1 MKKIIFSILLIISIQ
16 EAFCTHIIGGE
27 MRYEYIGPGSAPNS
41 KQYRIRL
48 LLLRGVT
55 GAGFISQ
62 YIVGV
67 FNNDNN
73 QKVIGSAANGNWA
86 AVEDFANP
94 KPVPIIVSPCIQP
107 PPPPPGYTYKTYS
120 FVIELPDNSN
130 GYTVAFQ
137 TFSRQGSEN
146 ILADQ
151 GANYSCIIPGL
162 NTLPRPLIDNSPAFS
177 LPISVIC
184 ENSFF
189 TLDFS
194 ATDLESDSLVY
205 SFCYAYDGGAATL
218 ADFQDPAPPPYNSVI
233 YTNPPFTSAFPM
245 GPQVAID
252 SKTGIISG
260 IAPSFGVTGRYVVC
274 VCAAEYRNGVFITV
288 HRKDLIVQ
296 VYACVPLHADPSFVP
311 ITCDGFNV
319 NFQDNSSGN
328 PTSYL
333 WNFGDPA
340 SGAANTSTLPNPSHL
355 YTDTGIYQ
363 VKLVVSLNGNC
374 NDSVTK
380 PLAVYPGF
388 LPGYITSPALC
399 VATPIQ
405 FTDTTYSRYAPVNS
419 WRWDFG
425 DPASGVLNTSIL
437 PNPLHTYNL
446 AGIYDVKLVV
456 TNSKGCIDSVTRPV
470 LISDNPLVTLF
481 PHDTTYCGLDSLQ
494 LTASGTGNF
503 NWTPLTF
510 ITGGNT
516 ATPLVYPPVPTKY
529 IVTLTSP
536 QGCKSRDSL
545 TITPLNDLTNAIVA
559 NPPTICEEDTLTL
572 TGSSNHANNVTWL
585 WTPAGSLGSP
595 NQAVTTAFP
604 IVNTTYTLT
613 TTWGNHC
620 VAVKTTNIIVKPLAI
635 PNAGPDAFVC
645 SGGQSSAQLNASGGN
660 TYSWSPTTGL
670 NNPNI
675 PNPIASPTVPTQY
688 VVSVGVTGC
697 PKLRTDTVFVDAGV
711 LPVLTVMNDTL
722 ICDIDTLAITTTG
735 TGSFVWAPNYNISST
750 TAANPLVSPDVP
762 TWYHVRLTDVVG
774 CYSDDSVFIDVRD
787 KVTLLPL
794 RDTTMCKTDT
804 LFMNTTSDGLHY
816 TWSPNIE
823 IFTNTIKRPYIIPTQ
838 NRVYTV
844 TANIGKCSDTK
855 SISIKVVPY
864 PVAKAGPDE
873 FVCFGFSTQLS
884 ATGGSRYV
892 WNPVTFLDNRFL
904 PNPRVINPTANIRYI
919 VTVTDILGCPKPV
932 KDTAWVYVYPK
943 MIVDAG
949 PSDTTVVEDEP
960 LFLKAVSTGTGNR
973 YLWSPD
979 LWLNDPNIFNPISL
993 PKNDIE
999 YLVEVTSP
1007 AGCKGSDRIF
1017 VKFYKVGPDM
1027 YVPTAFSPN
1036 GDGENDIL
1044 RPILLGMRQL
1054 TYFKVF
1060 NRFGQMLYS
1069 TSEIG
1074 KGWDGRFAGKS
1085 QDPATYVWMAEG
1097 VTYKGQVRRKKG
1109 YAVLIR

>member
-1 MKKIIFSILLIISIQ
+1 MRRKYIILSLLSLLSFQDILATHTKGGWMYYEYMGPGIIDPSKLRYKIGINLYIDCNSTLIEPTWDFSFFSGAAPYNFIQNITVTAKPDYSISGCTSTSCYPCLTSIPPRCYKIIN
-16 EAFCTHIIGGE
+16 
-27 MRYEYIGPGSAPNS
+27 YETVVELTPLPEG
-41 KQYRIRL
+41 
-48 LLLRGVT
+48 
-55 GAGFISQ
+55 
-62 YIVGV
+62 YIVAKQRCCRITGIS
-67 FNNDNN
+67 N
-73 QKVIGSAANGNWA
+73 
-86 AVEDFANP
+86 
-94 KPVPIIVSPCIQP
+94 IQP
-107 PPPPPGYTYKTYS
+107 P
-120 FVIELPDNSN
+120 SN
-130 GYTVAFQ
+130 
-137 TFSRQGSEN
+137 
-146 ILADQ
+146 DQ
-151 GANYSCIIPGL
+151 GATFTVTIPGSNSGPTASQ
-162 NTLPRPLIDNSPAFS
+162 NTSPIF
-177 LPISVIC
+177 IFNDTVVVC
-184 ENSFF
+184 GNNFF
-189 TLDFS
+189 QMNFK
-194 ATDLESDSLVY
+194 ATDKDNDSLVY
-205 SFCYAYDGGAATL
+205 SFTAAYNGGSTG
-218 ADFQDPAPPPYNSVI
+218 DPNPGTSG
-233 YTNPPFTSAFPM
+233 TPPFTFIPYQL
-245 GPQVAID
+245 PY
-252 SKTGIISG
+252 TGVQPLGAGVTINPLTGVISG
-260 IAPSFGVTGRYVVC
+260 IAPPPGEYVIC
-274 VCAAEYRNGVFITV
+274 VLVKEYKNGVYAGEA
-288 HRKDLIVQ
+288 RKELHLKI
-296 VYACVPLHADPSFVP
+296 ASCTPLVAGSNFNS
-311 ITCDGFNV
+311 ITCDGFTV
-319 NFQDNSSGN
+319 NFLDNSTGN

-340 SGAANTSTLPNPSHL
+340 SGAANSSTLPNPSHT
-355 YTDTGIYQ
+355 YSDTGIFN
-363 VKLVVSLNGNC
+363 VKLIISLGGQC
-374 NDSVTK
+374 ADSVIK
-380 PLAVYPGF
+380 PLGVYPGF
-388 LPGYITSPALC
+388 LPGFITSPSLC
-399 VATPIQ
+399 VGLPIQ
-405 FTDTTYSRYAPVNS
+405 FTDTTYTAYGFVDS
-419 WRWDFG
+419 WRWNFG
-425 DPASGVLNTSIL
+425 DLATLADTSHIQNPVYIYNPAG
-437 PNPLHTYNL
+437 TYNVEL
-446 AGIYDVKLVV
+446 IV
-456 TNSKGCIDSVTRPV
+456 TNSKGCIDTLYRDVV
-470 LISDNPLVTLF
+470 INDNPVVTLF

-572 TGSSNHANNVTWL
+572 TGSSNHANNVTWQ

-595 NQAVTTAFP
+595 NQSVTTAFP

-675 PNPIASPTVPTQY
+675 PNPMASPTVPTQY

-722 ICDIDTLAITTTG
+722 ICDIDTLAIATTG

-838 NRVYTV
+838 SRVYTV

-873 FVCFGFSTQLS
+873 FVCFGFPTQLS
-884 ATGGSRYV
+884 ASGGSRYV

-919 VTVTDILGCPKPV
+919 VTVTDTLGCPKPV